1 MTSTPLIRCLLPMLA
16 GLSFAAVVQAQTP
29 QQPLTGQ
36 MLGGAAPAPAA
47 APLHSEPL
55 ATVDVSPLPAAATAA
70 DPAAPAAP
78 ASAAATPD
86 FGGTQLRP
94 NASQIGDTTRSLFRL
109 QASGEVA
116 GARLPILGDQATSSY
131 ARYLKSFQYDIPQF
145 FETDVAK
152 SAGSSRSG
160 R

>member
-1 MTSTPLIRCLLPMLA
+1 MTSTPLIRCLLPVLA
-16 GLSFAAVVQAQTP
+16 GLSFTAVVQAQTP

-47 APLHSEPL
+47 APLYSEPL
-55 ATVDVSPLPAAATAA
+55 ATVDVSPDQAPPPPPAPAAAAA
-70 DPAAPAAP
+70 
-78 ASAAATPD
+78 PD

-94 NASQIGDTTRSLFRL
+94 NTSQIGDTTRSLFRL

>member
-1 MTSTPLIRCLLPMLA
+1 MTSTPLIRCLLPVLA

-47 APLHSEPL
+47 PLHSEPL
-55 ATVDVSPLPAAATAA
+55 ATVDVSPPPAAAPIAG
-70 DPAAPAAP
+70 PAAPE
-78 ASAAATPD
+78 TKPD
-86 FGGTQLRP
+86 FGGTQLQP
-94 NASQIGDTTRSLFRL
+94 NTSQIGDTTRSLFRL

>member
-1 MTSTPLIRCLLPMLA
+1 MTSTPLIRCLLPVLA

-55 ATVDVSPLPAAATAA
+55 ATVDVSPPPAAAPIAA
-70 DPAAPAAP
+70 HAAPVP
-78 ASAAATPD
+78 TPD
-86 FGGTQLRP
+86 FGGTPLRP
-94 NASQIGDTTRSLFRL
+94 NTSQIGDTTRSLFRL

>member
-1 MTSTPLIRCLLPMLA
+1 MTSTPLIRCMLPVLA

-55 ATVDVSPLPAAATAA
+55 AAVDVSPPPAAA
-70 DPAAPAAP
+70 PIAAPAAP
-78 ASAAATPD
+78 ETRPD
-86 FGGTQLRP
+86 FGGTQLQP
-94 NASQIGDTTRSLFRL
+94 NTSQIGDTTRSLFRL

>member
-1 MTSTPLIRCLLPMLA
+1 MTSKPLIRCLLPVLA
-16 GLSFAAVVQAQTP
+16 GLSLAAVVQAQTP

-55 ATVDVSPLPAAATAA
+55 ATVDVSPPPAAA
-70 DPAAPAAP
+70 PIAAPAAP
-78 ASAAATPD
+78 EPRPD
-86 FGGTQLRP
+86 FGGTQLQP
-94 NASQIGDTTRSLFRL
+94 NTSQIGDTTRSLFRL

>member
-16 GLSFAAVVQAQTP
+16 GLSFAAIVQAQTP

-55 ATVDVSPLPAAATAA
+55 ATVDVSPEQAPPPPPVPAAAAA
-70 DPAAPAAP
+70 
-78 ASAAATPD
+78 PD

-94 NASQIGDTTRSLFRL
+94 NTSQIGDTTRSLFRL
-109 QASGEVA
+109 QASGEIA

>member
-16 GLSFAAVVQAQTP
+16 GLSFAAAVEAQTP

-36 MLGGAAPAPAA
+36 MLGGAAPAPAT

-70 DPAAPAAP
+70 DPAAPAA
-78 ASAAATPD
+78 TPD

-94 NASQIGDTTRSLFRL
+94 NTSQIGDTTRSLFRL

>member
-1 MTSTPLIRCLLPMLA
+1 MTSTPLIRCLLPVLA

-47 APLHSEPL
+47 APLHSGPL
-55 ATVDVSPLPAAATAA
+55 ATVDVSPPPAAAPIAA
-70 DPAAPAAP
+70 PAAPAAP
-78 ASAAATPD
+78 ETRPD
-86 FGGTQLRP
+86 FGGTQLQP
-94 NASQIGDTTRSLFRL
+94 NTSQIGDTTRSLFRL

>member
-1 MTSTPLIRCLLPMLA
+1 MTATPMIRHLLPMLA
-16 GLSFAAVVQAQTP
+16 CLSFAAAAQAQTS

-36 MLGGAAPAPAA
+36 MLGGATPAPATPPLHSEPVTTVDLTAAPAA
-47 APLHSEPL
+47 AP
-55 ATVDVSPLPAAATAA
+55 AAA
-70 DPAAPAAP
+70 PGVPS
-78 ASAAATPD
+78 ASATD
-86 FGGTQLRP
+86 LGGVHTRP
-94 NASQIGDTTRSLFRL
+94 EPSQIGDTTRSLFRL
-109 QASGEVA
+109 QASGQVA
-116 GARLPILGDQATSSY
+116 GARLPILGDQATASY

>member
-1 MTSTPLIRCLLPMLA
+1 MTSTPLIRCLLPVLA

-36 MLGGAAPAPAA
+36 MLGGAAPAPAPAA

-55 ATVDVSPLPAAATAA
+55 ATVDVSPPPAAA
-70 DPAAPAAP
+70 PIAAPAAP
-78 ASAAATPD
+78 ETKPD
-86 FGGTQLRP
+86 FGGTQLQP
-94 NASQIGDTTRSLFRL
+94 NTSQIGDTTRRLFRL

>member
-1 MTSTPLIRCLLPMLA
+1 MRCLLPVLA

-36 MLGGAAPAPAA
+36 MLGGAAPAPAPAA

-55 ATVDVSPLPAAATAA
+55 ATVDVSPPPAAA
-70 DPAAPAAP
+70 PIAAPAAP
-78 ASAAATPD
+78 ETKPD
-86 FGGTQLRP
+86 FGGTQLQP
-94 NASQIGDTTRSLFRL
+94 NTSQIGDTTRSLFRL

>member
-1 MTSTPLIRCLLPMLA
+1 MTSMPLIRCLLPMLA
-16 GLSFAAVVQAQTP
+16 GLSFAAVVHAQTP

-36 MLGGAAPAPAA
+36 MLGGATPAPAA

-55 ATVDVSPLPAAATAA
+55 ATVDVSPLPAA
-70 DPAAPAAP
+70 PPIAAPAAP
-78 ASAAATPD
+78 QAAPD
-86 FGGTQLRP
+86 FGGTQLQP
-94 NASQIGDTTRSLFRL
+94 NTSQIGDTTRSLFRL

>member
-1 MTSTPLIRCLLPMLA
+1 MTSTPLIRCLLPVLA

-36 MLGGAAPAPAA
+36 MLGGAAPAPAPAA

-55 ATVDVSPLPAAATAA
+55 ATVDVSPPPAAA
-70 DPAAPAAP
+70 PIAAPADP
-78 ASAAATPD
+78 ETRPD
-86 FGGTQLRP
+86 FGGTQLQP
-94 NASQIGDTTRSLFRL
+94 NTSQIGDTTRSLFRL

>member
-16 GLSFAAVVQAQTP
+16 GFSFAAVVQAQTP

-55 ATVDVSPLPAAATAA
+55 ATVDVSPLPAAA
-70 DPAAPAAP
+70 PIAAPAAHEP
-78 ASAAATPD
+78 RPD
-86 FGGTQLRP
+86 FGGTRLPP
-94 NASQIGDTTRSLFRL
+94 NTSQIGDTTRSLFRL

>member
-16 GLSFAAVVQAQTP
+16 GLSFAAVVHAQTP

-36 MLGGAAPAPAA
+36 MLGGATPAPAA

-55 ATVDVSPLPAAATAA
+55 ATVDVSPEQ
-70 DPAAPAAP
+70 APPPPP
-78 ASAAATPD
+78 ASAAAPD
-86 FGGTQLRP
+86 SGGTQLQP
-94 NASQIGDTTRSLFRL
+94 NTSQIGDTTRSLFRL

>member
-1 MTSTPLIRCLLPMLA
+1 MTSTPLIRCLLPVLA

-36 MLGGAAPAPAA
+36 MLGGAVPAPAA

-55 ATVDVSPLPAAATAA
+55 ATVDVSPLPAAA
-70 DPAAPAAP
+70 PIAAPAAP
-78 ASAAATPD
+78 ETKPD
-86 FGGTQLRP
+86 FGGTQLQP
-94 NASQIGDTTRSLFRL
+94 NTSQIGDTTRSLFRL

-145 FETDVAK
+145 FETDVAT

>member
-1 MTSTPLIRCLLPMLA
+1 MTAMPLIRRLLPMLA
-16 GLSFAAVVQAQTP
+16 GLSLAAAAQAQTS

-36 MLGGAAPAPAA
+36 MLGGASPHAA
-47 APLHSEPL
+47 ATPLHSEPV
-55 ATVDVSPLPAAATAA
+55 ATVDLTAA
-70 DPAAPAAP
+70 PTAAPTTAPTTTTTPGAA
-78 ASAAATPD
+78 D
-86 FGGTQLRP
+86 FGGMQLLPER
-94 NASQIGDTTRSLFRL
+94 SQIGDTTRSLFQL
-109 QASGEVA
+109 QASGRVA
-116 GARLPILGDQATSSY
+116 GARLPILGDQATASY

>member
-16 GLSFAAVVQAQTP
+16 GLSFAAAVQAQTP

-36 MLGGAAPAPAA
+36 MLGGAAPASTAA
-47 APLHSEPL
+47 SLHSEPL
-55 ATVDVSPLPAAATAA
+55 ATVDVSPEPA
-70 DPAAPAAP
+70 PPPPPAPAP
-78 ASAAATPD
+78 AFAPD

-94 NASQIGDTTRSLFRL
+94 NTSQIGDTTRSLFRL
-109 QASGEVA
+109 QASGQVA

>member
-1 MTSTPLIRCLLPMLA
+1 MTSMPLIRCLLPMLA
-16 GLSFAAVVQAQTP
+16 GLSFAAVVHAQTP

-36 MLGGAAPAPAA
+36 MLGGATPAPAA

-55 ATVDVSPLPAAATAA
+55 ATVDVSPEQALPPPPPPAPAAAAA
-70 DPAAPAAP
+70 
-78 ASAAATPD
+78 PD
-86 FGGTQLRP
+86 FGGTQLLP
-94 NASQIGDTTRSLFRL
+94 TTSQIGDTTRSLFRL

>member
-36 MLGGAAPAPAA
+36 MLGGATPAPAA

-55 ATVDVSPLPAAATAA
+55 ATVDVSPEQ
-70 DPAAPAAP
+70 APPPPP
-78 ASAAATPD
+78 ASAAAPD
-86 FGGTQLRP
+86 SGGTQLQP
-94 NASQIGDTTRSLFRL
+94 NTSQIGDTTRSLFRL

>member
-1 MTSTPLIRCLLPMLA
+1 MTSTPLIRCLLPVLA

-55 ATVDVSPLPAAATAA
+55 ATVDASPPPAAA
-70 DPAAPAAP
+70 PIAAPATPEAR
-78 ASAAATPD
+78 PD
-86 FGGTQLRP
+86 FGGTQLQP
-94 NASQIGDTTRSLFRL
+94 NTSQIGDTTRSLFRL

>member
-36 MLGGAAPAPAA
+36 MLGGATPAPAA

-55 ATVDVSPLPAAATAA
+55 ATVDVSPEQAPSPPPAPAAA
-70 DPAAPAAP
+70 
-78 ASAAATPD
+78 PD
-86 FGGTQLRP
+86 SGGTQLQP
-94 NASQIGDTTRSLFRL
+94 NTSQIGDTTRSLFRL

>member
-16 GLSFAAVVQAQTP
+16 GLSFAAAVQAQTP

-36 MLGGAAPAPAA
+36 MLGGAAPASTA

-55 ATVDVSPLPAAATAA
+55 ATVDVSQEQAPPPPPAPAAA
-70 DPAAPAAP
+70 PA
-78 ASAAATPD
+78 PD

-94 NASQIGDTTRSLFRL
+94 NTSQIGDTTRSLFRL